1 MPQDDIPDLDLFWWM
16 TWVKPDKLVH
26 AVLFGMQFMLVMI
39 PIAYQSANNNIRSI
53 SLYCAGAVVVWGLS
67 TEIIQRFVPG
77 RSFDWADWI
86 ADILGIAIAYWSRP
100 LLFKILLKKNG
111 LN

>member
-16 TWVKPDKLVH
+16 TWIKPDKLVH
-26 AVLFGMQFMLVMI
+26 AVLFGLQYFLLYLPLTMQ
-39 PIAYQSANNNIRSI
+39 ADSNKKRDI
-53 SLYCAGAVVVWGLS
+53 SPYLALCVGIWGMT

-86 ADILGIAIAYWSRP
+86 ADLLGIAMAFIFTP
-100 LLFKILLKKNG
+100 LIRKWFIKFNL
-111 LN
+111 